1 MKGSPESAKLVKY
14 RLIHGDRYQH
24 SCALEN
30 PPSILT
36 ARPRALTPLPSHHSA
51 EQISRDVLQMREG
64 PGATSVHQ
72 ESDIHAILYPHS
84 FVLSQ
89 GTDELGSSPWLCVS
103 LGQMSLF
110 LEKNRLC

>member
-64 PGATSVHQ
+64 PREDGWFPT
-72 ESDIHAILYPHS
+72 PC
-84 FVLSQ
+84 
-89 GTDELGSSPWLCVS
+89 SPRV
-103 LGQMSLF
+103 M
-110 LEKNRLC
+110 EPVA